1 MSEKDTEFRPRE
13 PEEDKDQTLRENEK
27 DVEGHGGL
35 AEPHL
40 EPGLPHSDEGDE
52 VEGHHGLGPEPAIG
66 P

>member
-1 MSEKDTEFRPRE
+1 MTDEPRE
-13 PEEDKDQTLRENEK
+13 DTRPEETE

-40 EPGLPHSDEGDE
+40 EPGLPHSDEDDD
-52 VEGHHGLGPEPAIG
+52 VEGHFGLGGGQPSIGPEPSIG